1 MSEKSLDEMT
11 TVEMVDFVTKH
22 TYEYRKIYEASFK
35 SKEDQK
41 IHELE
46 LQISFF
52 TNVIDYPEL
61 TKTERKKIIKNIK
74 QEIQIIKQGLALKEA
89 LKN

>member
-11 TVEMVDFVTKH
+11 TAELVKSVTKH
-22 TYEYRKIYEASFK
+22 TEECRKIYEASFK
-35 SKEDQK
+35 SKEEQK

-46 LQISFF
+46 CQISFF

-61 TKTERKKIIKNIK
+61 TETERRKIIKNIK
-74 QEIQIIKQGLALKEA
+74 QEIQAIKQGLALKKA